1 MTVAYNGSYEFRPA
15 KAYFLKKEKER
26 QARLAKWKE
35 EDRIRLDAMFDH
47 QQVSMNTGRDEDT
60 IARILI
66 DAEKR
71 ATNEYQNL
79 LDSRLIYTTP
89 ADYLGTSDTLI
100 KSKTRKKFG
109 FEN

>member
-35 EDRIRLDAMFDH
+35 EDRIRLDQLFSNRQPRSD
-47 QQVSMNTGRDEDT
+47 VGRDEDT

-66 DAEKR
+66 DAERR
-71 ATNEYQNL
+71 AANEYQNL

-100 KSKTRKKFG
+100 KSKTRKKFE